1 MTRIQTST
9 SGGCAIRTRWSAGF
23 AACVVAIAPASADIW
38 GPVDATPWYRQ
49 EQANYCG
56 PATARMILNST
67 PVSGRDRTQDQLWTT
82 IRANNTEGNA
92 YATDPDGLRAAIVAN
107 DTRSNPADRWRID
120 VQNGADVAKAVG
132 KLAYTAEVFGTPS
145 ASLIFR
151 GDHWVAVT
159 GVETSARPSTGNFTV
174 QNVYINDP
182 NLEMKA
188 GKKQKVSYE
197 TWKKSYQT
205 GSRWGTTWNGKL
217 ASVVDPDP
225 APADVSE
232 PTRPAPGAPLSE
244 AEALAAA
251 TAMIGA
257 EDLYSAFSGLTASYA
272 DEVAISHTDDI
283 GWWIGFADSS
293 DQVRAGILIDADQHD
308 FLLAGWGADVG
319 EGYSWGLRTQNWPY
333 YGSQSPTNAGTGFD
347 DMFWIA
353 TVPEPASLV
362 LLALGVIPMV
372 RRRH

>member
-1 MTRIQTST
+1 MF
-9 SGGCAIRTRWSAGF
+9 RTLDTTTQPNGFRKTLAAGF
-23 AACVVAIAPASADIW
+23 AAGVLVIAPVGADIW
-38 GPVDATPWYRQ
+38 GPVNTTPWYRQ
-49 EQANYCG
+49 EHGNYCG

-67 PVSGRDRTQDQLWTT
+67 PVSGTNRTQDQLHTT
-82 IRANNTEGNA
+82 ILAGNTEGDS
-92 YATDPDGLRAAIVAN
+92 YETDPNGMRAAIVAN

-151 GDHWVAVT
+151 GDHWVSVT

-182 NLEMKA
+182 DEPMKI

-225 APADVSE
+225 APAVVNE
-232 PTRPAPGAPLSE
+232 PTRPAPGAMLSE
-244 AEALAAA
+244 GEALATAA
-251 TAMIGA
+251 SMLG
-257 EDLYSAFSGLTASYA
+257 EQNLYSEFSGLTATFA
-272 DEVAISHTDDI
+272 EEVSISHTDDI
-283 GWWIGFADSS
+283 GWWVAFTDASS
-293 DQVRAGILIDADQHD
+293 LVRAGMLIDADQHD
-308 FLLAGWGADVG
+308 FLLAGWGSEID
-319 EGYSWGLRTQNWPY
+319 EGFSWGERAQNWPY
-333 YGSQSPTNAGTGFD
+333 YGTQAPSNAAGSYD
-347 DMFWIA
+347 DMFSIM
-353 TVPEPASLV
+353 TVPEPASIV
-362 LLALGVIPMV
+362 LLLLGLVPLA
-372 RRRH
+372 RRRG